1 MTFGG
6 MKDTEEH
13 PLDDDFMESVPSDP
27 SAFAADGF
35 IDTADEEHIRREKA
49 KAREMRH
56 SQWWKNE
63 CGRGVCYYCKRRFPP
78 KELTMDHI
86 VPIIRGGFTRKGN
99 VVPCCKECNNKKK
112 YMLPIEWQEYM
123 DSLK

>member
-1 MTFGG
+1 ME
-6 MKDTEEH
+6 TEEH
-13 PLDDDFMESVPSDP
+13 RLEQEGEEEIQNDSSVFEMDEL
-27 SAFAADGF
+27 FE
-35 IDTADEEHIRREKA
+35 TADEEHVRREKA

-63 CGRGVCYYCKRRFPP
+63 CGRGVCYYCKRRVPP

>member
-1 MTFGG
+1 
-6 MKDTEEH
+6 
-13 PLDDDFMESVPSDP
+13 
-27 SAFAADGF
+27 
-35 IDTADEEHIRREKA
+35 
-49 KAREMRH
+49 
-56 SQWWKNE
+56 
-63 CGRGVCYYCKRRFPP
+63 FPP

>member
-1 MTFGG
+1 M
-6 MKDTEEH
+6 MDTEDH
-13 PLDDDFMESVPSDP
+13 PIDDGFAEPVPSDP
-27 SAFAADGF
+27 SAFEADGF

-49 KAREMRH
+49 KAREMRY

>member
-1 MTFGG
+1 MG
-6 MKDTEEH
+6 TEE
-13 PLDDDFMESVPSDP
+13 FREESENVGNVDEKPSVFE
-27 SAFAADGF
+27 AEGF
-35 IDTADEEHIRREKA
+35 FDTADEEHIRREKA
-49 KAREMRH
+49 KAREMRQ

-63 CGRGVCYYCKRRFPP
+63 CGRGVCYYCKRRIPP

-99 VVPCCKECNNKKK
+99 VVPCCKDCNNKKK

-123 DSLK
+123 DSLKE